1 MTQDARRRTR
11 DVISMNLEQKI
22 EAILFASGKTLSERK
37 LADLTGEKIEEVAVA
52 LDNLQG
58 NLADRGI
65 ILQRYEK
72 EAELVTNPEAAEYV
86 KQVVKD
92 EEQGELTRAALEALT
107 ILAYR
112 GPMTRPELE
121 QIRGVQSSMILRNLM
136 IRGLV
141 EQKEDMRLGQATYAV
156 TFDFLNHLGLKN
168 IKELP
173 DYDEL
178 RGHSAI
184 SDMLDQLKEPEKK
197 EKEEAESEDKP
208 LNI

>member
-1 MTQDARRRTR
+1 ME
-11 DVISMNLEQKI
+11 LEKII
-22 EAILFASGKTLSERK
+22 EAILFASGKALSERK
-37 LADLTGEKIEEVAVA
+37 LADLTGKKTDEVSAA
-52 LDNLQG
+52 LDILQES
-58 NLADRGI
+58 LEERGI

-72 EAELVTNPEAAEYV
+72 EVTLVSHPEAAEFV
-86 KQVVKD
+86 KKVVKD

-156 TFDFLNHLGLKN
+156 TFDFLNHLGLKS
-168 IKELP
+168 IKDLP
-173 DYDEL
+173 EYEDL
-178 RGHSAI
+178 RGNTAMA
-184 SDMLDQLKEPEKK
+184 DMLEQLKDPE
-197 EKEEAESEDKP
+197 EKDNDTEEKSE
-208 LNI
+208 IAV

>member
-1 MTQDARRRTR
+1 
-11 DVISMNLEQKI
+11 MNLEQII

-37 LADLTGEKIEEVAVA
+37 LAELTGKKVEEVSEA
-52 LDNLQG
+52 LDMLQDR
-58 NLADRGI
+58 LVDRGI

-72 EAELVTNPEAAEYV
+72 EVELVTHPEAAEYV
-86 KQVVKD
+86 KKVVKD

-168 IKELP
+168 INELP

-184 SDMLDQLKEPEKK
+184 SDMLDQLKEPE
-197 EKEEAESEDKP
+197 EKQSGDSGEGAESEE
-208 LNI
+208 LSV

>member
-1 MTQDARRRTR
+1 MQ
-11 DVISMNLEQKI
+11 LEQII
-22 EAILFASGKTLSERK
+22 EAILFACGKPLSERK
-37 LADLTGEKIEEVAVA
+37 LAELTGKSAEDVAAA
-52 LDNLQG
+52 LDSLESG
-58 NLADRGI
+58 LTERGI

-72 EAELVTNPEAAEYV
+72 EVSLVSHPEAAEFV
-86 KQVVKD
+86 SKVAKD

-156 TFDFLNHLGLKN
+156 TFDFLNHLGLKS
-168 IKELP
+168 IKDLP
-173 DYDEL
+173 EYQEL
-178 RGHSAI
+178 RGHTAI
-184 SDMLDQLKEPEKK
+184 SDMLEQLKEPDEPEKK
-197 EKEEAESEDKP
+197 LDEGEGSIEV
-208 LNI
+208 

>member
-1 MTQDARRRTR
+1 MQ
-11 DVISMNLEQKI
+11 LEKII
-22 EAILFASGKTLSERK
+22 EAILFACGKPLSERK
-37 LADLTGEKIEEVAVA
+37 LAELTGKSVEDVEMA
-52 LDNLQG
+52 LNSLQENLSG
-58 NLADRGI
+58 RGI

-72 EAELVTNPEAAEYV
+72 EVSLVSDPEVAEFVS
-86 KQVVKD
+86 KVVKD

-156 TFDFLNHLGLKN
+156 TFEFLNHLGLKS
-168 IKELP
+168 IEDLP
-173 DYDEL
+173 EYQEL
-178 RGHSAI
+178 RGHAAI
-184 SDMLDQLKEPEKK
+184 SDMLEQLKEPNETKQ
-197 EKEEAESEDKP
+197 EKELEDGRI
-208 LNI
+208 NV

>member
-1 MTQDARRRTR
+1 
-11 DVISMNLEQKI
+11 MNLEQII
-22 EAILFASGKTLSERK
+22 EAILFAAGKPLSERK
-37 LADLTGEKIEEVAVA
+37 LVELTNTSQDEVIEA
-52 LDNLQG
+52 LQKLQSS
-58 NLADRGI
+58 LEQRGI

-72 EAELVTNPEAAEYV
+72 EAALVTNPDAAEYAAKV
-86 KQVVKD
+86 AKD

-141 EQKEDMRLGQATYAV
+141 EQKEDMRLGQPTYAV
-156 TFDFLNHLGLKN
+156 TFDFLNHLGLKS
-168 IKELP
+168 IKDLP

-178 RGHSAI
+178 RGHTAI
-184 SDMLDQLKEPEKK
+184 SDMLDQLKEPDEIKDNNDTEEKDL
-197 EKEEAESEDKP
+197 AV
-208 LNI
+208 

>member
-1 MTQDARRRTR
+1 
-11 DVISMNLEQKI
+11 MNLEQII
-22 EAILFASGKTLSERK
+22 EAILFAAGKPLSERK
-37 LADLTGEKIEEVAVA
+37 LADLTGKKTDEVSVA
-52 LDNLQG
+52 LDGLQER
-58 NLADRGI
+58 LSERGV

-72 EAELVTNPEAAEYV
+72 DVELVTHPEVAEYV
-86 KQVVKD
+86 SKVVKD

-156 TFDFLNHLGLKN
+156 TFDFLNHLGLKS
-168 IKELP
+168 IKDLP
-173 DYDEL
+173 EYEEL
-178 RGHSAI
+178 RGHTAI
-184 SDMLDQLKEPEKK
+184 SDMLEQLKEPEESK
-197 EKEEAESEDKP
+197 ESDGNEEISV
-208 LNI
+208 